1 MQDTASAN
9 QTQSIIP
16 LQSKQT
22 ESMISQTVV
31 HQHPDD
37 DDHSDTSDSDSDEDS
52 NQETPNL
59 PKAAS
64 GEDSVEE
71 SENDDFEDGDDES
84 STSTSH
90 KPPPD
95 KLMKRNPKK

>member
-1 MQDTASAN
+1 
-9 QTQSIIP
+9 
-16 LQSKQT
+16 
-22 ESMISQTVV
+22 MISPTVV
-31 HQHPDD
+31 HQNPDD

-71 SENDDFEDGDDES
+71 SENDDFEDGPLCGEDGHAPIVRCEEFS
-84 STSTSH
+84 ETLRGHILH
-90 KPPPD
+90 KKPW
-95 KLMKRNPKK
+95 